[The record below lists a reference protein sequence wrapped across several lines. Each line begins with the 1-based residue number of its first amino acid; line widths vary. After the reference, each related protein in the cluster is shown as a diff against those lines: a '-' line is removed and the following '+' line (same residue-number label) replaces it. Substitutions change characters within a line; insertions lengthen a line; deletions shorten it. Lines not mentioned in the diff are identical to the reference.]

1 MNKKEFRK
9 LNAHI
14 DKEVLNLTGGVYP
27 VGLITQQKP
36 INHQKWAQEEILLN
50 NSLVKRI
57 NAWVPEQERGKLF
70 PGEKFNIEPEV
81 VEFTE
86 NEITV
91 DENWDYEE
99 TKYLFQELRH
109 FNYNFIILY
118 DRYQYQNK
126 NRDIYQLKDRYYSV
140 MREIL
145 QKRSQTSHQL
155 YNYVYDEEYDR
166 FRNMELEKYLKRT
179 KQICDDEKKIQEDLR
194 KLDQLIKKQEKEH
207 RSITRCIGSAQET
220 DEIDEN
226 RLQTILEVGQK
237 NEDLK
242 NKTQQHI
249 VYLRTKWVNDVLPIP
264 SSVKD
269 KLDRQLKDIIPQA
282 KLVLNQEL
290 EASYSQ
296 LRKFYLEVLI
306 KQRLQK
312 KREADKKQLEDKIRK
327 IKAQFDSQPPSD
339 IKQKK

>member
-1 MNKKEFRK
+1 MNKKELRK
-9 LNAHI
+9 LNTRI
-14 DKEVLNLTGGVYP
+14 DKEVLILTGGVYP

-36 INHQKWAQEEILLN
+36 IIHQKWAQEEILLN
-50 NSLVKRI
+50 NTLIKRI
-57 NAWVPEQERGKLF
+57 NAWVPEQEKGKLF
-70 PGEKFNIEPEV
+70 PGEKFNIEPEI

-86 NEITV
+86 NDIVV

-145 QKRSQTSHQL
+145 QKRNQTSHQL

-249 VYLRTKWVNDVLPIP
+249 VYLRTKWINEVLPIP

-269 KLDRQLKDIIPQA
+269 KLDRQLKDIIPQS

-290 EASYSQ
+290 ESQYSQ

-327 IKAQFDSQPPSD
+327 LKTQFDSQPPSD

>member
-1 MNKKEFRK
+1 MNKKEQRK
-9 LNAHI
+9 LNAQI
-14 DKEVLNLTGGVYP
+14 DKEVLKLTGGVYP

-36 INHQKWAQEEILLN
+36 IIHQKWAQEEILLN
-50 NSLVKRI
+50 NSLIKRI

-70 PGEKFNIEPEV
+70 PGEKFNIEPEI

-86 NEITV
+86 NDIVV

-145 QKRSQTSHQL
+145 QKRNQTSHQL

-249 VYLRTKWVNDVLPIP
+249 VYLRTKWVNEVLPIP

-269 KLDRQLKDIIPQA
+269 KLDRQLKDIIPQT

-290 EASYSQ
+290 ESQYSQ

-327 IKAQFDSQPPSD
+327 LKTQFDSQPQSD

>member
-50 NSLVKRI
+50 NSLIKRI
-57 NAWVPEQERGKLF
+57 NAWVPEQEKGKLF

-109 FNYNFIILY
+109 FNYNFVILY

-145 QKRSQTSHQL
+145 QKRNQTSHQL